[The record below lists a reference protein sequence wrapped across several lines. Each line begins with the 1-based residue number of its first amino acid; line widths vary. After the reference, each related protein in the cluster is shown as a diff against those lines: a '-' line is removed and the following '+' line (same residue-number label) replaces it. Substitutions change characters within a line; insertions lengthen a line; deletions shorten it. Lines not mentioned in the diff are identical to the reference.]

1 MSIDYIILC
10 TRSPAAFLKK
20 KATWLTFDA
29 RKKSGAFGGMSLSL
43 RSLDERD
50 ELPDPSFAE
59 RVVAV
64 LHAEGRLSDDTYD
77 DFDEWTTALAEAAR
91 GAVYS
96 PMAGKFLY
104 VWADAD
110 EAKTRA
116 RASALLAAGDFA
128 ALAAWVVERSA
139 AHARA
144 KRDPDPA
151 WLQLG
156 WIDELAEDALEPLV
170 TAGDARTAP
179 LIVALHHAF
188 ADSYDRDRL
197 DALVIAAARLP
208 GLPRDNELTDIAAE
222 FEARRLRAL
231 AARQPPPRTLAEL
244 NLLLDGVLRE
254 DPVSLLRFASFADA
268 SPRTVRPQEI
278 VVELAASG
286 RALPDAVVQR
296 LLAVVYGVDALQTA
310 PARAAF
316 VSHGALA
323 RALCEAEAARQA
335 RSERDAETH
344 ARSMAWLRA
353 ENNALHGIKRNRP
366 RTPPEVIALVC
377 SGDLAAAVVAYRKLC
392 PPNSAQAE
400 QAVED
405 ARAFYAPS

>member
-1 MSIDYIILC
+1 VSIEYIILC

-20 KATWLTFDA
+20 KAKWLTFDA
-29 RKKSGAFGGMSLSL
+29 RKKSGAFGGMSLDL
-43 RSLDERD
+43 RSLEEWDK
-50 ELPDPSFAE
+50 LPEPSFAE

-64 LHAEGRLSDDTYD
+64 LHADGRLSNDTYD
-77 DFDEWTTALAEAAR
+77 DFDEWTRALAEATH

-96 PMAGKFLY
+96 PMAGEFLY

-116 RASALLAAGDFA
+116 RASALLEAGDFA
-128 ALAAWVVERSA
+128 ALTAWVVERGE

-144 KRDPDPA
+144 KHKPDPA

-170 TAGDARTAP
+170 AAGDARPAQ

-188 ADSYDRDRL
+188 SDSFDRDRL
-197 DALVIAAARLP
+197 RALVIAAARLP
-208 GLPRDNELTDIAAE
+208 GLPRDSELIGIAAE
-222 FEARRLRAL
+222 FEARRLRDL
-231 AARQPPPRTLAEL
+231 AVRQPPPRTLADL

-310 PARAAF
+310 AARAAF
-316 VSHGALA
+316 ASHGALA

-335 RSERDAETH
+335 RSERDAEDH
-344 ARSMAWLRA
+344 ARSMARLRA
-353 ENNALHGIKRNRP
+353 ENNALYGIKRNRP
-366 RTPPEVIALVC
+366 CTPPEVVALVC
-377 SGDLAAAVVAYRKLC
+377 SGDLAAAAAKYRELC
-392 PPNSAQAE
+392 PHHTAQAE

-405 ARAFYAPS
+405 AHAFYAPS